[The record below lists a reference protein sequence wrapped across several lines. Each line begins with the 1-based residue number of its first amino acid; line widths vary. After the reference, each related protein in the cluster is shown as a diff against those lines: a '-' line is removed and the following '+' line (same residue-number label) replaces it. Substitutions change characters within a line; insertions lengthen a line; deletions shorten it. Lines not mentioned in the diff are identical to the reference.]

1 MRKGLSVPERLNPV
15 YSLPLAAVIALI
27 DYAVAPNAEFPG
39 LTLFPILFAAWYGGL
54 AWSLPFAAFP
64 FVHVVN
70 LSLKGAG
77 PDELYAAVLAAAV
90 RAVLIVPISIWIA
103 GISSSERAL
112 KKENAM
118 LRGLL
123 PICSYCKKIRDGEG
137 DWQVLEKYI
146 EERTDAT
153 FTHGICE
160 TCLQNEEVSWKRA

>member
-1 MRKGLSVPERLNPV
+1 MRKGLAVPEHLNPA
-15 YSLPLAAVIALI
+15 YSLLMAAVIGVL
-27 DYAVAPNAEFPG
+27 DYAVAPSAEFPG

-64 FVHVVN
+64 FVHVLN

-77 PDELYAAVLAAAV
+77 PDELYAAMLAAVV
-90 RAVLIVPISIWIA
+90 RAVLIVPICMWISGVA
-103 GISSSERAL
+103 ASQRAL
-112 KKENAM
+112 RVENAL

-160 TCLQNEEVSWKRA
+160 SCAAREEAAWKRA